1 MFDYWS
7 RIVFYNA
14 LFFIVFNLSFLIGIN
29 GFFPVNVLF

>member
-14 LFFIVFNLSFLIGIN
+14 LFLSFLIGIN